1 MTLVIPVVPVDDDTL
16 DQDDGL
22 TSTVNKLHFPQESA
36 AEGTVD

>member
-1 MTLVIPVVPVDDDTL
+1 MTLIIPVVPVDDDTL

-36 AEGTVD
+36 SKGMVD